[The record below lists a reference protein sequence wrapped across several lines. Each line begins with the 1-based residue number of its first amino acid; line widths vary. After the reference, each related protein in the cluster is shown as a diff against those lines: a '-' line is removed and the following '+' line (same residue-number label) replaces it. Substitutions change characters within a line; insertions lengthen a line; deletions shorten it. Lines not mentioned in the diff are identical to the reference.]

1 MHTHNIMFKKMLAS
15 IGVTVSINIP
25 DVPYIPSP
33 NCFSTTSATNE
44 TNTNTYENHHGH
56 LLTQN

>member
-1 MHTHNIMFKKMLAS
+1 MHTHNLMFKKMLAS
-15 IGVTVSINIP
+15 IGVTVSIHIS
-25 DVPYIPSP
+25 DVPYIPSL

-44 TNTNTYENHHGH
+44 KNPITYQNHHGP